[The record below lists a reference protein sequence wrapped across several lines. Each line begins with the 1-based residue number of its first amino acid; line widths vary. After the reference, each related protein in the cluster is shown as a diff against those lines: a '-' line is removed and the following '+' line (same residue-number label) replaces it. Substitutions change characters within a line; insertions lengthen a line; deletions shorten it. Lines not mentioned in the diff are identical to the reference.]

1 VGIEQMIG
9 NPDGAKARHQ
19 YRRPT
24 GQKAGQRLP
33 ERDFR
38 VAALSARTAQ
48 KRKRPNQAFLMATAR
63 LRDEI
68 PSCNVPPPC
77 F

>member
-9 NPDGAKARHQ
+9 NPDGAKAGRR

-33 ERDFR
+33 ERDFAWQEPA
-38 VAALSARTAQ
+38 VCQNGAEAQTPQSSVPDGNSA
-48 KRKRPNQAFLMATAR
+48 
-63 LRDEI
+63 
-68 PSCNVPPPC
+68 PPRRNS
-77 F
+77 